1 MNWALASRN
10 PFPAVHSVHITSIS
24 NRLSSI
30 DPGWHLLCSMVKHLL
45 YFYSHCSYLIHWV
58 FKKLFILWIQPYVE
72 SPFLHFE
79 TRGPWTKSLTAH
91 ISLQKTNLPKAMLIR
106 AGRLKVI
113 IIGWSYIWTK
123 LNPLQARMLYGKCD
137 WNWPSG
143 LRKKDSVCK
152 DAIIFYY
159 YLPVKSNRG
168 PSF

>member
-10 PFPAVHSVHITSIS
+10 PSPAVHSVHITSIS

-45 YFYSHCSYLIHWV
+45 YFYSHWSYLIHWV

-91 ISLQKTNLPKAMLIR
+91 ISLQKTNLRKAMLIQ
-106 AGRLKVI
+106 AGWLKVI
-113 IIGWSYIWTK
+113 IIGMV
-123 LNPLQARMLYGKCD
+123 LQMNKIKSA
-137 WNWPSG
+137 SS
-143 LRKKDSVCK
+143 KDSLWQICLK
-152 DAIIFYY
+152 LAKWF
-159 YLPVKSNRG
+159 
-168 PSF
+168 